1 MTEDNPKQKQ
11 KLLKRLKS
19 RFRLNVINEST
30 FEEKFSYSLTPMNV
44 IVMFGGLLLVFG
56 TLIYLAVAFTP
67 LKRYIIPDYADAGFR
82 EDARIARLQV
92 DSLLDVSR
100 KQTKFIN
107 DLQVVLNGGTLTNA
121 ADSGAYENQ
130 KADLNYQVS
139 EVDEE
144 LRQKISEQD
153 RFSLSQSDGAISKKG
168 YLMYKLVNGTITN
181 AFNSKDGHL
190 GIDLAAPADDPVKAV
205 MDGTIIVATFSA
217 DGGNII
223 QIQHANNIVT
233 VYKHNSALL
242 KKSGDIVRIGES
254 IAFIGNTGNH
264 SEGPHLHFEVW
275 DNGVPSNPTD
285 YVSFDK

>member
-1 MTEDNPKQKQ
+1 
-11 KLLKRLKS
+11 
-19 RFRLNVINEST
+19 
-30 FEEKFSYSLTPMNV
+30 
-44 IVMFGGLLLVFG
+44 LVFG

-82 EDARIARLQV
+82 EDARVARLQV

-100 KQTKFIN
+100 KQTKFIS
-107 DLQVVLNGGTLTNA
+107 DLQIVLSGGTLTNA
-121 ADSGAYENQ
+121 ADTGVVENQ
-130 KADLNYQVS
+130 EANLNYQVS
-139 EVDEE
+139 EIDEE

-153 RFSLSQSDGAISKKG
+153 RFSLTQSEGAISKKG
-168 YLMYKLVNGTITN
+168 YLMYKPVNGTVTN
-181 AFNSKDGHL
+181 HFNPKDGHL

-205 MDGTIIVATFSA
+205 MDGTVIVATFSA

-242 KKSGDIVRIGES
+242 KKSGDMVRAGES
-254 IAFIGNTGNH
+254 IAFIGNTGDH

-285 YVSFDK
+285 YVSFDQ